1 MTPTIIYDPDLNKA
15 SVFEADYKVA
25 DYNFNSSEFNT
36 EIKISESKADEYLE
50 LMEAEKLEHEY
61 FVKMN

>member
-1 MTPTIIYDPDLNKA
+1 MTPTANYDPDLNKA

-25 DYNFNSSEFNT
+25 DYNFNSSEFNSEKDLT
-36 EIKISESKADEYLE
+36 ESKADEYLE

>member
-1 MTPTIIYDPDLNKA
+1 MSYRRTSI
-15 SVFEADYKVA
+15 FE
-25 DYNFNSSEFNT
+25 FNSEKDLT
-36 EIKISESKADEYLE
+36 KSKADEYLE

>member
-1 MTPTIIYDPDLNKA
+1 MTPTIIYDPDLNI
-15 SVFEADYKVA
+15 STIYEDDYKVA

-36 EIKISESKADEYLE
+36 EIKMSESKADEYLE